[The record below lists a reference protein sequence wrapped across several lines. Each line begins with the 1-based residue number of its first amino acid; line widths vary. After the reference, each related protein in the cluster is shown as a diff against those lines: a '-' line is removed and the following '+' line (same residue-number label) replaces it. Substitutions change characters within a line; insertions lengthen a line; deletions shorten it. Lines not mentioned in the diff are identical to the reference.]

1 MLILKTWLQ
10 YLTDL
15 DFFGLFMKIIRSIF
29 LALDGI
35 IYAIISYCYEVFTFI
50 SEIRVF
56 ENEDMVNLANR
67 IYILIGVVSLF
78 LVAYTLLNAIIN
90 PENATKDK
98 NKSFAGIVKNIIL
111 AIIGI
116 AIVPTIFD
124 YAYEFQSRVLCN
136 NVIQKFFLENNITED
151 DDARAKMGAQM
162 SLYLFKSFYYIKGS
176 EDDTSLD
183 ENANSNWE
191 TMAQSIV
198 SDSDDSYNLSMAFSD
213 IELGN
218 RSISE
223 ALGDF
228 DDSIDSGKLG
238 YLFLISTLAGAYC
251 AYVLLNFVIDM
262 GVRAVKLA
270 YLQLIAPLPILTII
284 LPNQKKVF
292 DNWLKKTSSCFI
304 EVFTRIIAM
313 SFAFYAI
320 KYLRP
325 WIFNDMS
332 SVSCGR
338 TVGAV
343 TKLLAEAAFIIGVF
357 TFLKQLPK
365 FLKDL
370 LPGFD
375 SSGFKL
381 GIADKLGEM
390 ALIGGAAKSGFQRA
404 EGAATGAAGG
414 LATGLANRKKVD
426 WKSAVM
432 QGATQGFKDKGNQF
446 LKQRKST
453 FQKIAGNTDKDQGL
467 FGGESKISKFIN
479 DHKNDVKNS
488 SGEIANS
495 KKYNGQNDVHYQ
507 DLKNNFTD
515 DKVDKRMEDFKQSDI
530 YKQAE
535 NYAQERMKA
544 LGTTS
549 KEVHDRELAN
559 YLTNAKSYT
568 TDENLK
574 RKITQFENDAEVS
587 SNRKNYYEA
596 KDDYNKSLSDLNQ
609 AKLNLTD
616 TRKKLNSKAKEIT
629 LKESEIKT
637 ENTNLENLDT
647 TLSSSKNELDTSKLE
662 LDNAKLKLDN
672 ASAKKQQLT
681 VDLNNQEINLRNAA
695 KEMFNI
701 VGNRVNLHKPDL
713 EKCSVQELN
722 DYINDCSLEIQND
735 PMTQE
740 TIDKINLIN
749 NSQTD
754 YQTLKKEY
762 DDSENEYNS
771 AQSDYSSKTS
781 NYNSKESDYQTVYN
795 QVEQQKKKVENLVNE
810 NKALHSQEEQLKSD
824 EQKYQ
829 SLAQRLHH
837 ENENAKNN
845 LSKQETIYVDSVDK
859 GTEAIYN
866 GDASIHYN
874 GSDDLKTF
882 DNEIINAIKNKDIDL
897 AKELIRQ
904 KKTQEEYR
912 GAKKGITDMS
922 KPIDYEKELY
932 NYFKKQKKDE

>member
-35 IYAIISYCYEVFTFI
+35 IYAIISYCYEVFNFI

-98 NKSFAGIVKNIIL
+98 NKSFTGIVKNIIL

-338 TVGAV
+338 TVEAV

-390 ALIGGAAKSGFQRA
+390 ALIGDAAKSGFQRA
-404 EGAATGAAGG
+404 EGAATGALGG

-426 WKSAVM
+426 WKSAVI

-446 LKQRKST
+446 SKQRKAT
-453 FQKIAGNTDKDQGL
+453 FQSIGGYEEKDQGI
-467 FGGESKISKFIN
+467 FGGESKVSKFIN
-479 DHKNDVKNS
+479 DHKKDVKNDYTEH
-488 SGEIANS
+488 GMQEQQKFDQGHIM
-495 KKYNGQNDVHYQ
+495 Q
-507 DLKNNFTD
+507 DIKSVKNLGKD
-515 DKVDKRMEDFKQSDI
+515 AHDKRIDDFQNSDI
-530 YKQAE
+530 YKAAKEYAE
-535 NYAQERMKA
+535 KKA
-544 LGTTS
+544 
-549 KEVHDRELAN
+549 EVTGIRTADAMSEAVSEF
-559 YLTNAKSYT
+559 LTNTKT
-568 TDENLK
+568 TTQDKDLQRRINQYQKELK
-574 RKITQFENDAEVS
+574 AHKIYVAASKFNDAELS
-587 SNRKNYYEA
+587 RSASDIERDIEQSKYRKEQFEDDIA
-596 KDDYNKSLSDLNQ
+596 KGKHEIDEITKFLSDPNV
-609 AKLNLTD
+609 ND
-616 TRKKLNSKAKEIT
+616 TVRQQETERMNRIQEEIR
-629 LKESEIKT
+629 IK
-637 ENTNLENLDT
+637 
-647 TLSSSKNELDTSKLE
+647 
-662 LDNAKLKLDN
+662 
-672 ASAKKQQLT
+672 Q
-681 VDLNNQEINLRNAA
+681 
-695 KEMFNI
+695 
-701 VGNRVNLHKPDL
+701 NRVNGL
-713 EKCSVQELN
+713 ENHIERLNELKGVAVEYTNTLN
-722 DYINDCSLEIQND
+722 DIAYSIARGEGTLDINSGVDYMKTCNKQDAADIEAYRGFNAGVQAATKVASTEEKLLE
-735 PMTQE
+735 E
-740 TIDKINLIN
+740 F
-749 NSQTD
+749 
-754 YQTLKKEY
+754 KKFG
-762 DDSENEYNS
+762 
-771 AQSDYSSKTS
+771 
-781 NYNSKESDYQTVYN
+781 
-795 QVEQQKKKVENLVNE
+795 
-810 NKALHSQEEQLKSD
+810 
-824 EQKYQ
+824 
-829 SLAQRLHH
+829 
-837 ENENAKNN
+837 KNN
-845 LSKQETIYVDSVDK
+845 KDSK
-859 GTEAIYN
+859 
-866 GDASIHYN
+866 
-874 GSDDLKTF
+874 
-882 DNEIINAIKNKDIDL
+882 
-897 AKELIRQ
+897 
-904 KKTQEEYR
+904 
-912 GAKKGITDMS
+912 
-922 KPIDYEKELY
+922 
-932 NYFKKQKKDE
+932 

>member
-29 LALDGI
+29 LALDGV

-198 SDSDDSYNLSMAFSD
+198 SDNDDSYNLSMAFSD

-238 YLFLISTLAGAYC
+238 YLFLISTLAGAFC
-251 AYVLLNFVIDM
+251 AYVILGFVIDM

-270 YLQLIAPLPILTII
+270 YLQLIAPLPILTLI

-332 SVSCGR
+332 TVSCGR

-343 TKLLAEAAFIIGVF
+343 TKLLAQAAFIVGVF
-357 TFLKQLPK
+357 AFLKQLPK
-365 FLKDL
+365 FIKDL

-375 SSGFKL
+375 SAGFKL
-381 GIADKLGEM
+381 GFGNAFAEAGGFQALGM
-390 ALIGGAAKSGFQRA
+390 IGGTASSAAKSINLGISKFKDTRGKNIFTRA
-404 EGAATGAAGG
+404 GAALGAAGNVIPDTLKG
-414 LATGLANRKKVD
+414 GYKALNGAKDAKKWSDSKEAIQKASDEVIEDRLTKDEWNETNNDGKWFWGVRGHTKDAYNALKEYASTYEATYAHLKK
-426 WKSAVM
+426 SM
-432 QGATQGFKDKGNQF
+432 
-446 LKQRKST
+446 
-453 FQKIAGNTDKDQGL
+453 
-467 FGGESKISKFIN
+467 EKISK
-479 DHKNDVKNS
+479 V
-488 SGEIANS
+488 
-495 KKYNGQNDVHYQ
+495 
-507 DLKNNFTD
+507 TD
-515 DKVDKRMEDFKQSDI
+515 
-530 YKQAE
+530 A
-535 NYAQERMKA
+535 
-544 LGTTS
+544 T
-549 KEVHDRELAN
+549 
-559 YLTNAKSYT
+559 
-568 TDENLK
+568 
-574 RKITQFENDAEVS
+574 
-587 SNRKNYYEA
+587 
-596 KDDYNKSLSDLNQ
+596 KSLVDAAGNVV
-609 AKLNLTD
+609 
-616 TRKKLNSKAKEIT
+616 
-629 LKESEIKT
+629 
-637 ENTNLENLDT
+637 
-647 TLSSSKNELDTSKLE
+647 SKNEGTFVIRSFKYKDGDGQDHIVNNNTETIATLRKMAEHQAEVAKQTCSITDIKNATAAQNKLDAAIKTAKADVISGTIGTEKGIDGNQHMNADVYKAARLLSSALEENQNEILNHLGYEPGTAAYNDAVRAINDTLRVNVTSDSPTNFANLGTIINVGTNAGQTNGLSKVANTSKT
-662 LDNAKLKLDN
+662 N
-672 ASAKKQQLT
+672 
-681 VDLNNQEINLRNAA
+681 VAA
-695 KEMFNI
+695 ETN
-701 VGNRVNLHKPDL
+701 DL
-713 EKCSVQELN
+713 EN
-722 DYINDCSLEIQND
+722 
-735 PMTQE
+735 
-740 TIDKINLIN
+740 KI
-749 NSQTD
+749 
-754 YQTLKKEY
+754 
-762 DDSENEYNS
+762 
-771 AQSDYSSKTS
+771 
-781 NYNSKESDYQTVYN
+781 
-795 QVEQQKKKVENLVNE
+795 QQKK
-810 NKALHSQEEQLKSD
+810 
-824 EQKYQ
+824 
-829 SLAQRLHH
+829 
-837 ENENAKNN
+837 ENAK
-845 LSKQETIYVDSVDK
+845 K
-859 GTEAIYN
+859 
-866 GDASIHYN
+866 
-874 GSDDLKTF
+874 
-882 DNEIINAIKNKDIDL
+882 
-897 AKELIRQ
+897 
-904 KKTQEEYR
+904 
-912 GAKKGITDMS
+912 
-922 KPIDYEKELY
+922 
-932 NYFKKQKKDE
+932 

>member
-98 NKSFAGIVKNIIL
+98 NKSFTGIVKNIIL

-116 AIVPTIFD
+116 AIVPTVFD

-151 DDARAKMGAQM
+151 DDSRAKMGAQM

-198 SDSDDSYNLSMAFSD
+198 SDSDDSYNLSMAFTD

-390 ALIGGAAKSGFQRA
+390 ALIGDAAKSGFQRA
-404 EGAATGAAGG
+404 EGAATGALGG
-414 LATGLANRKKVD
+414 LATGLGNRDKIN
-426 WKSAVM
+426 WKNAVM
-432 QGATQGFKDKGNQF
+432 QGATQGFKGKGNQF
-446 LKQRKST
+446 SKQRKAT
-453 FQKIAGNTDKDQGL
+453 FQSIGEYEDKDQGL
-467 FGGESKISKFIN
+467 FGGESKVSKFIN
-479 DHKNDVKNS
+479 DHKKDVKKDYTEYGTDYKNNI
-488 SGEIANS
+488 EKS
-495 KKYNGQNDVHYQ
+495 KMMD
-507 DLKNNFTD
+507 DLKTDANFGEAAHN
-515 DKVDKRMEDFKQSDI
+515 KRMKDFADSDI
-530 YKQAE
+530 MKQAID
-535 NYAQERMKA
+535 YAKHQ
-544 LGTTS
+544 
-549 KEVHDRELAN
+549 
-559 YLTNAKSYT
+559 
-568 TDENLK
+568 
-574 RKITQFENDAEVS
+574 Q
-587 SNRKNYYEA
+587 
-596 KDDYNKSLSDLNQ
+596 
-609 AKLNLTD
+609 
-616 TRKKLNSKAKEIT
+616 EIT
-629 LKESEIKT
+629 GVFSEKAQKDAIATFLEKTRTTTQDKDLARSIYQFQKEQAADEVYRAMSKYSQEEKNMSDNEIEDKISEIKT
-637 ENTNLENLDT
+637 RQKNIPIQKQHLEDAIQTSQSKIDELRKSLAEHKDEIPQSVQDYMNNQINNLNAGIESRRKAISNLENENRQLSVDAERLGTLRDDKNKYVSKINEMAIDVLLGNGSLDVSGKDYIT
-647 TLSSSKNELDTSKLE
+647 
-662 LDNAKLKLDN
+662 
-672 ASAKKQQLT
+672 Q
-681 VDLNNQEINLRNAA
+681 
-695 KEMFNI
+695 
-701 VGNRVNLHKPDL
+701 
-713 EKCSVQELN
+713 LN
-722 DYINDCSLEIQND
+722 DTEKG
-735 PMTQE
+735 MAQE
-740 TIDKINLIN
+740 YRGFDAGIKTANKV
-749 NSQTD
+749 STTD
-754 YQTLKKEY
+754 
-762 DDSENEYNS
+762 
-771 AQSDYSSKTS
+771 DY
-781 NYNSKESDYQTVYN
+781 
-795 QVEQQKKKVENLVNE
+795 L
-810 NKALHSQEEQLKSD
+810 
-824 EQKYQ
+824 
-829 SLAQRLHH
+829 
-837 ENENAKNN
+837 
-845 LSKQETIYVDSVDK
+845 
-859 GTEAIYN
+859 
-866 GDASIHYN
+866 
-874 GSDDLKTF
+874 
-882 DNEIINAIKNKDIDL
+882 
-897 AKELIRQ
+897 KELIDLS
-904 KKTQEEYR
+904 KKNN
-912 GAKKGITDMS
+912 
-922 KPIDYEKELY
+922 KE
-932 NYFKKQKKDE
+932 

>member
-98 NKSFAGIVKNIIL
+98 NKSFTGIVKNIIL

-116 AIVPTIFD
+116 AIVPTVFD

-151 DDARAKMGAQM
+151 DDARTRMGTQM

-238 YLFLISTLAGAYC
+238 YLFLISTLAGAFC
-251 AYVLLNFVIDM
+251 AYVILGFVIDM

-270 YLQLIAPLPILTII
+270 YLQLIAPLPILTLI

-338 TVGAV
+338 TVEDV
-343 TKLLAEAAFIIGVF
+343 TKLLAQAAFIVGVF
-357 TFLKQLPK
+357 AFLKQLPK
-365 FLKDL
+365 FIKDL

-375 SSGFKL
+375 SAGFKL
-381 GIADKLGEM
+381 GFGNAFAEAGGFQALGMAGGAITSGVRNMAVEGRKVANEYNKPLGRFGKIGRAVRVFKAEAGMLASTLAGATSGGARSLVKGKDAKKWSDSVKFAGEGADEAMEAKLKRQEYKDTHGGT
-390 ALIGGAAKSGFQRA
+390 IGGVIGGHAKDVIDKIKDYPKSYEAEYKHLQNVLKPIKETADAQKSMTDAAKNYV
-404 EGAATGAAGG
+404 ENHEKDIT
-414 LATGLANRKKVD
+414 VD
-426 WKSAVM
+426 DFKFTDA
-432 QGATQGFKDKGNQF
+432 QGVTHQI
-446 LKQRKST
+446 R
-453 FQKIAGNTDKDQGL
+453 GNTDSLLKLRQYAEDAEKVANSTGN
-467 FGGESKISKFIN
+467 ISDIEYARS
-479 DHKNDVKNS
+479 VKN
-488 SGEIANS
+488 
-495 KKYNGQNDVHYQ
+495 Q
-507 DLKNNFTD
+507 
-515 DKVDKRMEDFKQSDI
+515 
-530 YKQAE
+530 
-535 NYAQERMKA
+535 
-544 LGTTS
+544 
-549 KEVHDRELAN
+549 
-559 YLTNAKSYT
+559 
-568 TDENLK
+568 
-574 RKITQFENDAEVS
+574 
-587 SNRKNYYEA
+587 YEA
-596 KDDYNKSLSDLNQ
+596 AKKAAQMGALSG
-609 AKLNLTD
+609 
-616 TRKKLNSKAKEIT
+616 RF
-629 LKESEIKT
+629 
-637 ENTNLENLDT
+637 NTNQNGI
-647 TLSSSKNELDTSKLE
+647 SKNEIDSGIFATIQSYHSYITKNRDTILNNSGLDRNSAEFTNLSDSLDTIIG
-662 LDNAKLKLDN
+662 LDLSSND
-672 ASAKKQQLT
+672 
-681 VDLNNQEINLRNAA
+681 LRNAA
-695 KEMFNI
+695 
-701 VGNRVNLHKPDL
+701 
-713 EKCSVQELN
+713 
-722 DYINDCSLEIQND
+722 
-735 PMTQE
+735 
-740 TIDKINLIN
+740 
-749 NSQTD
+749 
-754 YQTLKKEY
+754 
-762 DDSENEYNS
+762 
-771 AQSDYSSKTS
+771 
-781 NYNSKESDYQTVYN
+781 N
-795 QVEQQKKKVENLVNE
+795 Q
-810 NKALHSQEEQLKSD
+810 AAFRTFEEQLKRKTTINGQEIEIGSFIATTTAKD
-824 EQKYQ
+824 NVTAQ
-829 SLAQRLHH
+829 S
-837 ENENAKNN
+837 NALLDKIKQQE
-845 LSKQETIYVDSVDK
+845 SKK
-859 GTEAIYN
+859 
-866 GDASIHYN
+866 
-874 GSDDLKTF
+874 
-882 DNEIINAIKNKDIDL
+882 
-897 AKELIRQ
+897 
-904 KKTQEEYR
+904 
-912 GAKKGITDMS
+912 
-922 KPIDYEKELY
+922 
-932 NYFKKQKKDE
+932 

>member
-35 IYAIISYCYEVFTFI
+35 IYAIISYCYEVFNFI

-198 SDSDDSYNLSMAFSD
+198 SDNDDSYNLSMAFSD

-238 YLFLISTLAGAYC
+238 YLFLISTLAGAFC
-251 AYVLLNFVIDM
+251 AYVILGFVIDM

-270 YLQLIAPLPILTII
+270 YLQLIAPLPILSLI

-332 SVSCGR
+332 TVSCGR

-343 TKLLAEAAFIIGVF
+343 TKLLAQAAFIVGVF
-357 TFLKQLPK
+357 AFLKQLPK
-365 FLKDL
+365 FIKDL

-375 SSGFKL
+375 SAGFKL
-381 GIADKLGEM
+381 GFGNAFAEAG
-390 ALIGGAAKSGFQRA
+390 GFQALGMA
-404 EGAATGAAGG
+404 EGAVKGGIRNAAVVGRDSINKYQNAPGRWSKLRSALSGVGRTASAFATGGVASGVNAYKNSKDIKRFSD
-414 LATGLANRKKVD
+414 L
-426 WKSAVM
+426 KSASNKAAEQVTTKTSEKIDKNNADYQEFSNRM
-432 QGATQGFKDKGNQF
+432 ESYENGATNRIDAIKNRMKGELLYGTEEAGKKISSFIMTDESKFKSAQTMDNIKSKIDS
-446 LKQRKST
+446 LKST
-453 FQKIAGNTDKDQGL
+453 ADAISSSKQKDVEKMYELEVSNIEEEYKTQMRTATTNAQRQAIQSATSAKL
-467 FGGESKISKFIN
+467 TSARERMETSKRNIQS
-479 DHKNDVKNS
+479 DVLMGTNS
-488 SGEIANS
+488 QIVAMREELAELI
-495 KKYNGQNDVHYQ
+495 
-507 DLKNNFTD
+507 KNNQDAIRAAMQTGNHIIRNATTGKYEAAIINNRRD
-515 DKVDKRMEDFKQSDI
+515 DYGARVLDANFIENIKNGTAFSDAHQPNNTGGYDNKKSVI
-530 YKQAE
+530 LE
-535 NYAQERMKA
+535 LGTN

-549 KEVHDRELAN
+549 G
-559 YLTNAKSYT
+559 
-568 TDENLK
+568 
-574 RKITQFENDAEVS
+574 KIKAEI
-587 SNRKNYYEA
+587 E
-596 KDDYNKSLSDLNQ
+596 DQ
-609 AKLNLTD
+609 
-616 TRKKLNSKAKEIT
+616 
-629 LKESEIKT
+629 
-637 ENTNLENLDT
+637 
-647 TLSSSKNELDTSKLE
+647 
-662 LDNAKLKLDN
+662 
-672 ASAKKQQLT
+672 
-681 VDLNNQEINLRNAA
+681 
-695 KEMFNI
+695 
-701 VGNRVNLHKPDL
+701 
-713 EKCSVQELN
+713 
-722 DYINDCSLEIQND
+722 
-735 PMTQE
+735 
-740 TIDKINLIN
+740 
-749 NSQTD
+749 
-754 YQTLKKEY
+754 KKE
-762 DDSENEYNS
+762 E
-771 AQSDYSSKTS
+771 
-781 NYNSKESDYQTVYN
+781 
-795 QVEQQKKKVENLVNE
+795 KK
-810 NKALHSQEEQLKSD
+810 
-824 EQKYQ
+824 
-829 SLAQRLHH
+829 
-837 ENENAKNN
+837 
-845 LSKQETIYVDSVDK
+845 
-859 GTEAIYN
+859 
-866 GDASIHYN
+866 
-874 GSDDLKTF
+874 
-882 DNEIINAIKNKDIDL
+882 
-897 AKELIRQ
+897 
-904 KKTQEEYR
+904 
-912 GAKKGITDMS
+912 
-922 KPIDYEKELY
+922 
-932 NYFKKQKKDE
+932 

>member
-98 NKSFAGIVKNIIL
+98 NKSFTGIVKNIIL

-116 AIVPTIFD
+116 AIVPTVFD

-198 SDSDDSYNLSMAFSD
+198 SDSDDSYNLSMAFTD

-390 ALIGGAAKSGFQRA
+390 ALIGDAAKSGFQRA
-404 EGAATGAAGG
+404 EGAATGALGG
-414 LATGLANRKKVD
+414 LATGLGNRDKIN
-426 WKSAVM
+426 WKNAVM
-432 QGATQGFKDKGNQF
+432 QGATQGFKGKGNQF
-446 LKQRKST
+446 SKQRKAT
-453 FQKIAGNTDKDQGL
+453 FQSIGEYEDKDQGL
-467 FGGESKISKFIN
+467 FGGESKVSKFIN
-479 DHKNDVKNS
+479 DHKKDVKKDYTEYGTDYKNNI
-488 SGEIANS
+488 EKS
-495 KKYNGQNDVHYQ
+495 KMMD
-507 DLKNNFTD
+507 DLKTDANFGEAAHN
-515 DKVDKRMEDFKQSDI
+515 KRMKDFADSDI
-530 YKQAE
+530 MKQAID
-535 NYAQERMKA
+535 YAKHQ
-544 LGTTS
+544 
-549 KEVHDRELAN
+549 
-559 YLTNAKSYT
+559 
-568 TDENLK
+568 
-574 RKITQFENDAEVS
+574 Q
-587 SNRKNYYEA
+587 
-596 KDDYNKSLSDLNQ
+596 
-609 AKLNLTD
+609 
-616 TRKKLNSKAKEIT
+616 EIT
-629 LKESEIKT
+629 GVFSEKAQKDAIATFLEKTRTTTQDKDLARSIYQFQKEQAADEVYRAMSKYSQEEKNMSDNEIEDKISEIKT
-637 ENTNLENLDT
+637 RQKNIPIQKQHLEDAIQTSQSKIDELRKSLAEHKDEIPQSVQDYMNNQINNLNAGIESRRKAISNLENENRQLSVDAERLGTLRDDKNKYVSKINEMAIDVLLGNGSLDVSGKDYIT
-647 TLSSSKNELDTSKLE
+647 
-662 LDNAKLKLDN
+662 
-672 ASAKKQQLT
+672 Q
-681 VDLNNQEINLRNAA
+681 
-695 KEMFNI
+695 
-701 VGNRVNLHKPDL
+701 
-713 EKCSVQELN
+713 LN
-722 DYINDCSLEIQND
+722 DTEKG
-735 PMTQE
+735 MAQE
-740 TIDKINLIN
+740 YRGFDAGIKTANKV
-749 NSQTD
+749 STTD
-754 YQTLKKEY
+754 
-762 DDSENEYNS
+762 
-771 AQSDYSSKTS
+771 DY
-781 NYNSKESDYQTVYN
+781 
-795 QVEQQKKKVENLVNE
+795 L
-810 NKALHSQEEQLKSD
+810 
-824 EQKYQ
+824 
-829 SLAQRLHH
+829 
-837 ENENAKNN
+837 
-845 LSKQETIYVDSVDK
+845 
-859 GTEAIYN
+859 
-866 GDASIHYN
+866 
-874 GSDDLKTF
+874 
-882 DNEIINAIKNKDIDL
+882 
-897 AKELIRQ
+897 KELIDLS
-904 KKTQEEYR
+904 KKNN
-912 GAKKGITDMS
+912 
-922 KPIDYEKELY
+922 KE
-932 NYFKKQKKDE
+932 

>member
-98 NKSFAGIVKNIIL
+98 NKSFTGIVKNIIL

-404 EGAATGAAGG
+404 EGAATGALGG

-446 LKQRKST
+446 SKQRKAT
-453 FQKIAGNTDKDQGL
+453 FQSIGEYKDKTQGL
-467 FGGESKISKFIN
+467 FGGESKVSKFIN
-479 DHKNDVKNS
+479 NHKKDVENDYTEH
-488 SGEIANS
+488 GS
-495 KKYNGQNDVHYQ
+495 K
-507 DLKNNFTD
+507 
-515 DKVDKRMEDFKQSDI
+515 FKQEVEEGGMMHKLKRENFRPQDHDERLKEFKKTAI
-530 YKQAE
+530 MKDAE
-535 NYAQERMKA
+535 NYARQQMK
-544 LGTTS
+544 LNGTYSEQAYHEAIDNFLEQTRATTQDKNLARS
-549 KEVHDRELAN
+549 IYQYQKEKGADDIFQNIKKYTDDELAMSN
-559 YLTNAKSYT
+559 QQIVDMQNDIKSK
-568 TDENLK
+568 TDNIAK
-574 RKITQFENDAEVS
+574 RKQEIEASITSVREEI
-587 SNRKNYYEA
+587 RKIDE
-596 KDDYNKSLSDLNQ
+596 DLSDPNVNQ
-609 AKLNLTD
+609 TVRN
-616 TRKKLNSKAKEIT
+616 T
-629 LKESEIKT
+629 LETQKR
-637 ENTNLENLDT
+637 NLEAQIRNRSNVISSLETQEQTFANQQEHIANL
-647 TLSSSKNELDTSKLE
+647 
-662 LDNAKLKLDN
+662 
-672 ASAKKQQLT
+672 ASDRTA
-681 VDLNNQEINLRNAA
+681 
-695 KEMFNI
+695 
-701 VGNRVNLHKPDL
+701 
-713 EKCSVQELN
+713 
-722 DYINDCSLEIQND
+722 YINKVNEMARDIVLGKGSLTADGVDFMNTVPD
-735 PMTQE
+735 DDKE
-740 TIDKINLIN
+740 TI
-749 NSQTD
+749 
-754 YQTLKKEY
+754 
-762 DDSENEYNS
+762 
-771 AQSDYSSKTS
+771 
-781 NYNSKESDYQTVYN
+781 
-795 QVEQQKKKVENLVNE
+795 
-810 NKALHSQEEQLKSD
+810 
-824 EQKYQ
+824 KY
-829 SLAQRLHH
+829 
-837 ENENAKNN
+837 
-845 LSKQETIYVDSVDK
+845 
-859 GTEAIYN
+859 
-866 GDASIHYN
+866 
-874 GSDDLKTF
+874 
-882 DNEIINAIKNKDIDL
+882 
-897 AKELIRQ
+897 
-904 KKTQEEYR
+904 YR
-912 GAKKGITDMS
+912 GYDSGIEAATKVTTTEDKLLEEMKKF
-922 KPIDYEKELY
+922 
-932 NYFKKQKKDE
+932 NANNKKD

>member
-404 EGAATGAAGG
+404 EGAATGALGG

-446 LKQRKST
+446 SKQRKAT
-453 FQKIAGNTDKDQGL
+453 FQSIGEYKDKTQGL
-467 FGGESKISKFIN
+467 FGGESKVSKFIN
-479 DHKNDVKNS
+479 DHKKDVENDYGEKANIKKHNGMS
-488 SGEIANS
+488 SRRYSEIKDGFSEDKINDRIDS
-495 KKYNGQNDVHYQ
+495 FKKSQ
-507 DLKNNFTD
+507 
-515 DKVDKRMEDFKQSDI
+515 E
-530 YKQAE
+530 YKAAE
-535 NYAQERMKA
+535 AYAAERMKA
-544 LGTTS
+544 TGETS
-549 KEVHDRELAN
+549 
-559 YLTNAKSYT
+559 
-568 TDENLK
+568 
-574 RKITQFENDAEVS
+574 
-587 SNRKNYYEA
+587 EA
-596 KDDYNKSLSDLNQ
+596 V
-609 AKLNLTD
+609 
-616 TRKKLNSKAKEIT
+616 
-629 LKESEIKT
+629 KESEISNYLNNLKA
-637 ENTNLENLDT
+637 NTTDKDLKRRISQYESDNTVLEQIGDLQKCKSEVSSATNNYSKAQQKYSNAQRMISDNDDKIAQAQSVLPSKNDALEAANAE
-647 TLSSSKNELDTSKLE
+647 LSSKQQDIDAAIQRANAEKSKLDAAVASIIKIHPE
-662 LDNAKLKLDN
+662 LKDGFDKANDYDEIKKLLGDFKLKLDEQDR
-672 ASAKKQQLT
+672 AAGGAI
-681 VDLNNQEINLRNAA
+681 LNNGRTELNQAMSAIREYDNITVQ
-695 KEMFNI
+695 KESI
-701 VGNRVNLHKPDL
+701 QKDYDIALQSQKI
-713 EKCSVQELN
+713 VQEEYDSYVKVIDDLQREN
-722 DYINDCSLEIQND
+722 ETLLGQSREAQEEIQKFRKAIKD
-735 PMTQE
+735 AKDSYE
-740 TIDKINLIN
+740 K
-749 NSQTD
+749 SQA
-754 YQTLKKEY
+754 EF
-762 DDSENEYNS
+762 
-771 AQSDYSSKTS
+771 
-781 NYNSKESDYQTVYN
+781 V
-795 QVEQQKKKVENLVNE
+795 KKVNDAAELV
-810 NKALHSQEEQLKSD
+810 
-824 EQKYQ
+824 
-829 SLAQRLHH
+829 
-837 ENENAKNN
+837 
-845 LSKQETIYVDSVDK
+845 
-859 GTEAIYN
+859 YN
-866 GDASIHYN
+866 GDASINKN
-874 GSDDLKTF
+874 GTDDL
-882 DNEIINAIKNKDIDL
+882 DILASALNSAIENNDKQL
-897 AKELIRQ
+897 ADALYEQIKIMEN
-904 KKTQEEYR
+904 YR
-912 GAKKGITDMS
+912 GAKQGITDMN
-922 KPIDYEKELY
+922 KEINYEKELY

>member
-98 NKSFAGIVKNIIL
+98 NKSFTGIVKNIIL

-198 SDSDDSYNLSMAFSD
+198 SDNDDSYNLSMAFSD

-238 YLFLISTLAGAYC
+238 YLFLISTLAGAFC
-251 AYVLLNFVIDM
+251 AYVILGFVIDM

-270 YLQLIAPLPILTII
+270 YLQLIAPLPILTLI

-343 TKLLAEAAFIIGVF
+343 TKLLAQAAFIVGVF
-357 TFLKQLPK
+357 AFLKQLPK
-365 FLKDL
+365 FIKDL

-375 SSGFKL
+375 SAGFKL
-381 GIADKLGEM
+381 GFGNAFAEAGGFQALGM
-390 ALIGGAAKSGFQRA
+390 AGGAITSGVRNI
-404 EGAATGAAGG
+404 AADRQNLKDEWNKPLGKYGKIGRLGRTMKAAAG
-414 LATGLANRKKVD
+414 V
-426 WKSAVM
+426 SAS
-432 QGATQGFKDKGNQF
+432 G
-446 LKQRKST
+446 
-453 FQKIAGNTDKDQGL
+453 IAGAVS
-467 FGGESKISKFIN
+467 GG
-479 DHKNDVKNS
+479 
-488 SGEIANS
+488 A
-495 KKYNGQNDVHYQ
+495 
-507 DLKNNFTD
+507 
-515 DKVDKRMEDFKQSDI
+515 
-530 YKQAE
+530 
-535 NYAQERMKA
+535 
-544 LGTTS
+544 
-549 KEVHDRELAN
+549 
-559 YLTNAKSYT
+559 
-568 TDENLK
+568 
-574 RKITQFENDAEVS
+574 
-587 SNRKNYYEA
+587 
-596 KDDYNKSLSDLNQ
+596 KSLSKGKDAKKWSDSVKFAGEGADEVME
-609 AKLNLTD
+609 AKLKRADYRD
-616 TRKKLNSKAKEIT
+616 THGGTTAGAIAGHIGDAWDSVMDYPNSHRANYKHESKKHDRIEEIVKAEKAVNDRAKEIMDKHAHKIVYGGKT
-629 LKESEIKT
+629 LKSIRDDEEEAKQKYNAAIQAEASAKTNGGNVAAAAAAVTLARQKYDNAHKKTLDSEKAIKREIKLGNVGTGWGVEAAELQDMTSLYNQYHTAFKDNIDALYDGETYDDATYADLKALANQEPNLFRSNVITADDAENTVVHDESGNTHKTSVAGAIKFSAARVESKMNKESE
-637 ENTNLENLDT
+637 
-647 TLSSSKNELDTSKLE
+647 
-662 LDNAKLKLDN
+662 A
-672 ASAKKQQLT
+672 ARKQQ
-681 VDLNNQEINLRNAA
+681 E
-695 KEMFNI
+695 
-701 VGNRVNLHKPDL
+701 G
-713 EKCSVQELN
+713 
-722 DYINDCSLEIQND
+722 
-735 PMTQE
+735 
-740 TIDKINLIN
+740 
-749 NSQTD
+749 
-754 YQTLKKEY
+754 KK
-762 DDSENEYNS
+762 
-771 AQSDYSSKTS
+771 
-781 NYNSKESDYQTVYN
+781 
-795 QVEQQKKKVENLVNE
+795 
-810 NKALHSQEEQLKSD
+810 
-824 EQKYQ
+824 
-829 SLAQRLHH
+829 
-837 ENENAKNN
+837 
-845 LSKQETIYVDSVDK
+845 
-859 GTEAIYN
+859 
-866 GDASIHYN
+866 
-874 GSDDLKTF
+874 
-882 DNEIINAIKNKDIDL
+882 
-897 AKELIRQ
+897 
-904 KKTQEEYR
+904 
-912 GAKKGITDMS
+912 
-922 KPIDYEKELY
+922 
-932 NYFKKQKKDE
+932 